1 MLNIV
6 DLSVNYGSFEAL
18 RKVSFEMNEGQWMML
33 IGPNGAG
40 KSTIVKA
47 ISQSVNYDGS
57 IFYKGKDLNHMMS
70 KERGREIAVLSQS
83 YSAGYGFKVEEVVK
97 LGRYPHSSGFLSKQN
112 EYDLKIV
119 EDILEITGLKKLR
132 NKSILTLSGG
142 ELQRTFLAQVL
153 VQEPK
158 LLILDEPTNHLDLV
172 YQKQIFELISNW
184 IKESGRAV
192 LSVTHDLSLAKAFGS
207 HASLLKSGKLIST
220 GLIEEVMTHA
230 NLNNAYSMDVSNWMK
245 TIYQNW

>member
-1 MLNIV
+1 MLSINN
-6 DLSVNYGSFEAL
+6 LSVVYGSFNAL
-18 RKVSFEMNEGQWMML
+18 SGVSFDVLEGQWTMI

-47 ISQSVNYDGS
+47 ISQSVEYTGE
-57 IFYKGKDLNHMMS
+57 IHYKDKDLKLMKS
-70 KERGREIAVLSQS
+70 KERGRELAVLSQS
-83 YSAGYGFKVEEVVK
+83 YAAGYGFKVEEVVK

-112 EYDLKIV
+112 EADAKIV
-119 EDILEITGLKKLR
+119 EEILELTGLTYLR

-172 YQKQIFELISNW
+172 YQKQIFELINDW
-184 IKESGRAV
+184 IKEPGRAV
-192 LSVTHDLSLAKAFGS
+192 LSVTHDLSLAKAYGS
-207 HASLLKSGKLIST
+207 HASLLKNGKLLTT
-220 GLIEEVMTHA
+220 GETQKVMTPE
-230 NLNNAYSMDVSNWMK
+230 NLDRAYNMDVSKWMQ